1 MVLKTKE
8 LEEYLV
14 VARCT
19 EAWLR
24 MHRVPR
30 ILPMAK
36 MRRNSA
42 LPMRARSPLAR
53 LRGSG
58 ASAVAAM
65 VLRVEAWNFG
75 HLTLGLFDNA
85 MVYRQQINLFSRS

>member
-1 MVLKTKE
+1 
-8 LEEYLV
+8 
-14 VARCT
+14 
-19 EAWLR
+19 
-24 MHRVPR
+24 
-30 ILPMAK
+30 MAK

-85 MVYRQQINLFSRS
+85 MVYRQQINLFSRSKPLKFGSYYTA